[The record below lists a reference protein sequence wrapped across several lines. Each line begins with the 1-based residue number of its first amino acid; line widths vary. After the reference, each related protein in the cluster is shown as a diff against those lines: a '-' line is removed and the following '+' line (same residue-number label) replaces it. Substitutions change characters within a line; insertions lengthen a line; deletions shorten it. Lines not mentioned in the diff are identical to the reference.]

1 MTEFLLG
8 YCDTS
13 FNIIMDDCLNVNCD
27 VLEYDTV
34 LCSPPYYF
42 KEKYENNV
50 KYKTKE
56 EMNDWFYRPIF
67 KRTQNELQK
76 HGYYIINICKEIYG
90 RVLLPLLG
98 PPLDMIPLKKARRQN
113 DYKEMIY
120 VWKWGVAPLV

>member
-1 MTEFLLG
+1 LESYVGIEINRSLEKPCERMTEFLLG

-67 KRTQNELQK
+67 KRT
-76 HGYYIINICKEIYG
+76 
-90 RVLLPLLG
+90 
-98 PPLDMIPLKKARRQN
+98 
-113 DYKEMIY
+113 
-120 VWKWGVAPLV
+120 